1 MSKAFTREND
11 DAPDPESA
19 PRPRAVSL
27 PPGTR
32 NYITADGAAAFRE
45 ELNRLIQDERP
56 RWVGA
61 ADPESRARLDAV
73 ESRIRELDRI
83 LRTAVVPRPPP
94 AHDDRVRFGAWVAVV
109 DGEGT
114 KSQYRIVGVDEADP
128 DRGWISWISPL
139 ARALIG
145 SRVGDR
151 VPVMTPDGEARVE
164 LLKVSPAGGSTD
176 GGTRSWTT
184 EAS

>member
-11 DAPDPESA
+11 DAPEPESA
-19 PRPRAVSL
+19 PRPRAGTL

-32 NYITADGAAAFRE
+32 NYVTADGAAAFRE
-45 ELNRLIQDERP
+45 ELGRLSQEERP

-61 ADPESRARLDAV
+61 ADPESRARLEAV

-94 AHDDRVRFGAWVAVV
+94 AHDDRVRFGARVVVV
-109 DGEGT
+109 DGDGVQ
-114 KSQYRIVGVDEADP
+114 SRYRIVGVDEADP
-128 DRGWISWISPL
+128 DRGWISWVSPL

-151 VPVMTPDGEARVE
+151 VSVQTPDGETTVE
-164 LLKVSPAGGSTD
+164 LVEISQD
-176 GGTRSWTT
+176 R
-184 EAS
+184 

>member
-11 DAPDPESA
+11 DAPEPEST
-19 PRPRAVSL
+19 PRPRAASL

-32 NYITADGAAAFRE
+32 NYVTADGAAAFRK
-45 ELNRLIQDERP
+45 ELDRLTQEERP

-61 ADPESRARLDAV
+61 ADPESRARLEAV
-73 ESRIRELDRI
+73 ESRIRELDGI

-94 AHDDRVRFGAWVAVV
+94 AQDARVRFGAWVVVV
-109 DGEGT
+109 DGDGA
-114 KSQYRIVGVDEADP
+114 KSRYRIVGVDEADP

-145 SRVGDR
+145 SCVGDR
-151 VPVMTPDGEARVE
+151 VPVQTPEGEATVE
-164 LLKVSPAGGSTD
+164 LLEIGQAGSTAD
-176 GGTRSWTT
+176 VRRNEGRTR
-184 EAS
+184 